1 MQKKNN
7 KFLYNNKSRIGS
19 LFAKEKTKCLQL
31 SLPPHGD
38 AICASKLHSRGECFY
53 TPFVR
58 APPTSTG
65 VGGSEA
71 PKCQYVHNAV
81 CRRRFQVYTY
91 SLPPLGGRREQPPP
105 LSPVAQPTSLFSHWT
120 RPDKSVRASSSTPPP
135 PTSYGEH
142 ATWKRCGIRHFHA
155 ELYRDRQFSHLAGCN
170 ISTFAQ
176 NSVEFHTSSPQTHR
190 HSHPPSSVVSSG
202 GGRGYHV
209 TNCSPAVT
217 ALDGGGGGGEMTQAA
232 TSLE

>member
-1 MQKKNN
+1 MPICTQ
-7 KFLYNNKSRIGS
+7 R
-19 LFAKEKTKCLQL
+19 
-31 SLPPHGD
+31 SLPPP
-38 AICASKLHSRGECFY
+38 
-53 TPFVR
+53 PFPGIHIF
-58 APPTSTG
+58 PP
-65 VGGSEA
+65 
-71 PKCQYVHNAV
+71 
-81 CRRRFQVYTY
+81 
-91 SLPPLGGRREQPPP
+91 PPSGRRREQPPP

-190 HSHPPSSVVSSG
+190 HSHPPSSVVLSG

-217 ALDGGGGGGEMTQAA
+217 ALDGGGGGGND
-232 TSLE
+232 TSSYQLGMNREKENRGGKIARFQTSQEVRQ